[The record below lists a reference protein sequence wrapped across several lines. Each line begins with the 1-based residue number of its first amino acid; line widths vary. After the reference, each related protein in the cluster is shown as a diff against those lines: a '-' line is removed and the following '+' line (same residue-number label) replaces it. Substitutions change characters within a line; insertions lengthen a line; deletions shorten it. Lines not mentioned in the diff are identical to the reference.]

1 LNPSQPIQWP
11 LLDLALTHPSV
22 SSTAN
27 YEQLEFFGDAVVRLV
42 ASEWLMETYPQ
53 GTVGEYSAVRKVLV
67 SDRILGEIASS
78 YGFDRYL
85 LIAPQAKI
93 DLSKQ
98 LSRLAD
104 VLESVLGALYLS
116 THTSELVRPWLDLHW
131 QPIATA
137 VLEDPAL
144 QNYKDALQEITQSR
158 QKLLPTYQVSQ
169 PLILASEDER
179 FTAEVFLQGHLLGV
193 GKGRSKK
200 AAEQEAAK
208 VAFFKIRSPIN
219 PSPEPIEPIELVND
233 SNSLNL
239 ASPSNSLSNPLSED
253 SILGSNPTAKPII
266 KRST

>member
-1 LNPSQPIQWP
+1 MLPGFLPPMTTIYPHRQKQLTKLIEKLGLKPSQPIQWQ

-22 SSTAN
+22 SATAN
-27 YEQLEFFGDAVVRLV
+27 YEELEFFGDAVVRLV
-42 ASEWLMETYPQ
+42 ASEWLLETYPQ

-67 SDRILGEIASS
+67 SDRILGEIAAS
-78 YGFDRYL
+78 YGFGRYL

-98 LSRLAD
+98 LPRLAD

-116 THTSELVRPWLDLHW
+116 THTSELIRPWLDLHW

-144 QNYKDALQEITQSR
+144 QNYKDALQELTQSHH
-158 QKLLPTYQVSQ
+158 KLLPTYQVSQ
-169 PLILASEDER
+169 PITLISEEER
-179 FTAEVFLQGHLLGV
+179 FTAEVFLQGKLLGT

-208 VAFFKIRSPIN
+208 VAFFSLRSPQN
-219 PSPEPIEPIELVND
+219 
-233 SNSLNL
+233 
-239 ASPSNSLSNPLSED
+239 
-253 SILGSNPTAKPII
+253 
-266 KRST
+266 

>member
-1 LNPSQPIQWP
+1 MTTIYPHRQKQLTKLIEKLGLKPSQPIQWQ

-22 SSTAN
+22 SATAN
-27 YEQLEFFGDAVVRLV
+27 YEELEFFGDAVVRLV
-42 ASEWLMETYPQ
+42 ASEWLLETYPQ

-67 SDRILGEIASS
+67 SDRILGEIAAS
-78 YGFDRYL
+78 YSFDRYL

-98 LSRLAD
+98 LPRLAD

-116 THTSELVRPWLDLHW
+116 THTSELIRPWLDLHW

-144 QNYKDALQEITQSR
+144 QNYKDALQELTQSHH
-158 QKLLPTYQVSQ
+158 KLLPTYQVSQ
-169 PLILASEDER
+169 PITLISEEER
-179 FTAEVFLQGHLLGV
+179 FTAEVFLQGKLLGT

-208 VAFFKIRSPIN
+208 VAFFSLRSPQN
-219 PSPEPIEPIELVND
+219 
-233 SNSLNL
+233 
-239 ASPSNSLSNPLSED
+239 
-253 SILGSNPTAKPII
+253 
-266 KRST
+266 

>member
-1 LNPSQPIQWP
+1 MLPGFLPPMTTIYPHRQKQLTKLIEKLGLKPSPPIQWQ

-22 SSTAN
+22 SATAN
-27 YEQLEFFGDAVVRLV
+27 YEELEFFGDAVVRLV
-42 ASEWLMETYPQ
+42 ASEWLLETYPQ

-67 SDRILGEIASS
+67 SDRILGEIAAS

-98 LSRLAD
+98 LPRLAD

-116 THTSELVRPWLDLHW
+116 THTSELIRPWLDLHW

-144 QNYKDALQEITQSR
+144 QNYKDALQELTQSHH
-158 QKLLPTYQVSQ
+158 KLLPTYQVSQ
-169 PLILASEDER
+169 PITLISEEER
-179 FTAEVFLQGHLLGV
+179 FTAEVFLQGKLLGT

-208 VAFFKIRSPIN
+208 VAFFSLRSPQN
-219 PSPEPIEPIELVND
+219 
-233 SNSLNL
+233 
-239 ASPSNSLSNPLSED
+239 
-253 SILGSNPTAKPII
+253 
-266 KRST
+266 